1 MDHRVSKDMISS
13 GMTPS
18 GDKSQADLGKSQ
30 YGSAP
35 SPSRLMDAYHSMYQN
50 QKEETLEEGKVNA
63 GLQAYLDKKKGKKDD
78 DDENGD
84 EKKGKNGGKPDFLDL
99 DKDGDKKES
108 MKKASKEM
116 KKEEY
121 DNTKSPDYKKKKKAL
136 AKKHGGAKN
145 IKGHPQ
151 YEGVDVF
158 DLVSTKLIEEGYDEK
173 DVYKVMVNL
182 TEEQLNEFLI
192 SGTLAALGALKAGG
206 AALAAK
212 GGAALAAKGGTAL
225 AGKAVAGKVAAGAA
239 TKGALAAKSA
249 KVASTVGKVG
259 KTLKTT
265 SSVSK
270 PLTNVGAKSFT
281 APKLPSP
288 KPTPPKPGLGSKI
301 KSVAKNPYV
310 QMGAM
315 NTATSMASSNNNNK
329 ENTKTISN
337 KQPVAAGADLFD
349 IVKGKLLDEGL
360 SEEEI
365 KDIMLTLTPD
375 EIIKKLEESSMSAG
389 EGDDRHM
396 GTDGVARTKQQVA
409 NMFNKNVPR
418 KENTGGKVDKM
429 TRKAINTTARDLK
442 IQGPTTL
449 KQSVEPKGDVI

>member
-84 EKKGKNGGKPDFLDL
+84 EKKEKKGKGGKPDFLDL
-99 DKDGDKKES
+99 DKDGDKKEP

-116 KKEEY
+116 KKE
-121 DNTKSPDYKKKKKAL
+121 D
-136 AKKHGGAKN
+136 
-145 IKGHPQ
+145 
-151 YEGVDVF
+151 VDVF

-173 DVYKVMVNL
+173 DVYKVMANL
-182 TEEQLNEFLI
+182 TEEQLNEI
-192 SGTLAALGALKAGG
+192 VITGTL

-212 GGAALAAKGGTAL
+212 GALAGKAAAGALAAGKGAALAAG
-225 AGKAVAGKVAAGAA
+225 
-239 TKGALAAKSA
+239 KGALAAGKGALSAAKGAIASKGAAIKSA
-249 KVASTVGKVG
+249 ASNFKTGLMTKPTSTPKITGDVMKSAAPTSTPVSTAQKAGQIARKGAAYAKDNPLATYSVASSIGGGGQQQQTQKTNKTGQRTTV
-259 KTLKTT
+259 
-265 SSVSK
+265 S
-270 PLTNVGAKSFT
+270 
-281 APKLPSP
+281 
-288 KPTPPKPGLGSKI
+288 
-301 KSVAKNPYV
+301 
-310 QMGAM
+310 
-315 NTATSMASSNNNNK
+315 
-329 ENTKTISN
+329 
-337 KQPVAAGADLFD
+337 AGADLFD